1 MSDDYRS
8 NDLQISL
15 ERTTEELNRLKRKS
29 DEQFRRYLDLMDE
42 RDNWKEMAKELSV
55 YAQKHDHDYF
65 RTCDVCR
72 LLTKFV
78 GMQRRG

>member
-1 MSDDYRS
+1 MDRDKKD
-8 NDLQISL
+8 NVAWF
-15 ERTTEELNRLKRKS
+15 K
-29 DEQFRRYLDLMDE
+29 RYLDLLDE
-42 RDNWKEMAKELSV
+42 RDRWKEMAQELSV
-55 YAQKHDHDYF
+55 HAQKHDPDYF

>member
-1 MSDDYRS
+1 MDK
-8 NDLQISL
+8 
-15 ERTTEELNRLKRKS
+15 NREKRDNVAWFK
-29 DEQFRRYLDLMDE
+29 RYLDLLDE
-42 RDNWKEMAKELSV
+42 RDKWKEMAQELSV
-55 YAQKHDHDYF
+55 HAQKHDHDYF

>member
-1 MSDDYRS
+1 
-8 NDLQISL
+8 
-15 ERTTEELNRLKRKS
+15 
-29 DEQFRRYLDLMDE
+29 LMDE
-42 RDNWKEMAKELSV
+42 RDRWQEMAKELSV

-78 GMQRRG
+78 GIQRRG

>member
-1 MSDDYRS
+1 MDRDKKD
-8 NDLQISL
+8 NVAWF
-15 ERTTEELNRLKRKS
+15 K
-29 DEQFRRYLDLMDE
+29 RYLDLLDE
-42 RDNWKEMAKELSV
+42 RDRWKEMAQELSV